1 MSLPVYMCLNTDSM
15 VCTVDL
21 PLDHAFSVFNH
32 ELSRQW
38 GFHPHVPQA
47 LRDGGKTST
56 RAAV

>member
-1 MSLPVYMCLNTDSM
+1 M